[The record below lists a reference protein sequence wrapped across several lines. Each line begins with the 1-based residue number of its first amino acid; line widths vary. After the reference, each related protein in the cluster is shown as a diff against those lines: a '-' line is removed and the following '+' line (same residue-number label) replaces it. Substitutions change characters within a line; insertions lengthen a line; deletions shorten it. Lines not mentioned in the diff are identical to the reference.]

1 MSTQPQTP
9 LKRGPTPLPDS
20 LTKQLG
26 SFRSRIRF
34 LKLAEVLV
42 SAIAGFI
49 LAYLLVF
56 IVERFSSINALLR
69 TILLIVGTLGF
80 TIALPFA
87 LRKWV
92 WNTRHWEKVAQ
103 LLRKPFPTLGDE
115 ILSVIEMVNDQTGSG
130 ASPRL
135 IEAATEQTR
144 QRVAK
149 QDLSAAAGSTKAQNL
164 SLLAAFTFFVAA
176 MLLFFYPSAA
186 KNAWARFLTPW
197 TDTPRFT
204 FTRIGDLPNEKV
216 VPYGESFPLNVSL
229 DTASQWSPETA
240 TAKVGPSVV
249 SANNSDGRYP
259 FSLPAQTEPTQVSVS
274 IGDDHRSVELLPMT
288 RPELVDITTKTT
300 PPDYLQQTQPLERT
314 TTNRRV
320 SVVAGSK
327 IEFDFQAS
335 RDLESASVDGQPVD
349 VHGQRVVTA
358 PMLIETP
365 KKFAVDWSDVHQ
377 LRPLKPIELS
387 INVIEDQF
395 PVVVLGTFKERVL
408 LESKSLRFEFNGR
421 DDFGLRKVG
430 LEWSSLGEE
439 DQEADVKGEK
449 ILFAGGPQVTS
460 VDERGIFTPK
470 LENLTPQILT
480 LRLFAEDF
488 HPDHGRIY
496 SRPQTLQVMSHDQHV
511 EWVNQNMQR
520 WKSKADA
527 IYERELGLLEENRNL
542 RDLDIEQLSL
552 PENVRRLENQVAAE
566 RENAQ
571 RLAAAVVDGR
581 ELIEQAMTNE
591 NMRADQVNRWAE
603 SLANLERISGEDMAN
618 LAGRLA
624 EVQSNAQ
631 SAAGAPNSAANGA
644 NGNSNSSDSEAGDAQ
659 GADAPASLPPTG
671 PPGDVPE
678 PSDSVGKNR
687 LQPSQQNSEPSD
699 ESSGSGD
706 EQEASPSAPSI
717 LDIEESMLDRESDSE
732 SESES
737 SPATGGGALALPS
750 TQLLNPIQEQEE
762 QEEQAESDTPAE
774 SEEKGQPRPPSAPAM
789 DGIVEDH
796 KKLLEEF
803 RKARAEMDQIMG
815 AFENATFV
823 KRFKAAARNQLKNS
837 GEINKTIPASFGSNE
852 SELEPIKGRL
862 EEAVEIQRTLFQ
874 KIREL
879 RMDLKAF
886 QGREADEARQKI
898 LDEMEESNMEVKLE
912 ELPKRLEK
920 NRLGDALHRT
930 EFWAD
935 TFDRWA
941 EELVPPQSPGEGA
954 GAGGGEEPSLPPQ
967 IVLDVMRQIEDE
979 TILRDETRGF
989 QMSREAMSSEEQR
1002 ERNDALTIYQMAIQE
1017 RSLDTIKDITD
1028 LPNAEADFA
1037 DPLSQVRNG
1046 VEAMNDASGIL
1057 FDGNTGDPALAAES
1071 AAIEALLLTNRG
1083 NEPPPPSSPQ
1093 ENDTGVDGSEQF
1105 ANPMAMLNPSGLN
1118 PLQEDLGDSDE
1129 ASGSVSD
1136 NVPEKFRDGIDSFT
1150 NKLGRWR
1157 KNRGDK
1163 E

>member
-1 MSTQPQTP
+1 MSTQPHSP
-9 LKRGPTPLPDS
+9 PKRRSTLLPQS
-20 LTKQLG
+20 LAEQLG

-56 IVERFSSINALLR
+56 IVERFTSINAVLR
-69 TILLIVGTLGF
+69 TLLLIVGTLGF

-87 LRKWV
+87 IRKWI
-92 WNTRHWEKVAQ
+92 WNTRRWEKVAL

-149 QDLSAAAGSTKAQNL
+149 HDLSAAAGSTKAKYL
-164 SLLAAFTFFVAA
+164 SLIAAFTFFVAA
-176 MLLFFYPSAA
+176 MLMFLYPSAA
-186 KNAWARFLTPW
+186 QNAWARFLAPW

-216 VPYGESFPLNVSL
+216 VPYGESFPLDVSL

-249 SANNSDGRYP
+249 SAANSDGHYP
-259 FSLPAQTEPTQVSVS
+259 FSLPAQTEQTQVSVS

-288 RPELVDITTKTT
+288 RPELVDITTKITL
-300 PPDYLQQTQPLERT
+300 PDYLQQTQPIQRT

-320 SVVAGSK
+320 SVVAGSE
-327 IEFDFQAS
+327 IAFDFQAS
-335 RDLESASVDGQPVD
+335 RDLESASVDGQPVN
-349 VHGQRVVTA
+349 VVGKRVVTT
-358 PMLIETP
+358 PMLIETS

-377 LRPLKPIELS
+377 LSPLKPIELS

-395 PVVVLGTFKERVL
+395 PAVVLGTFKERVL

-421 DDFGLRKVG
+421 DDFGLRKIG
-430 LEWSSLGEE
+430 LEWSSPSEE
-439 DQEADVKGEK
+439 DQQADVKGEK
-449 ILFAGGPQVTS
+449 VLFAGGPQVTS

-496 SRPQTLQVMSHDQHV
+496 SRPQTLHVMSHDEHV

-527 IYERELGLLEENRNL
+527 IYERELGLLEENRIL
-542 RDLDIEQLSL
+542 RDLNIEQLRL

-581 ELIEQAMTNE
+581 ILIEQAMTNE
-591 NMRADQVNRWAE
+591 NMRADQVNRWAQ
-603 SLANLERISGEDMAN
+603 SLADLERISGEDMAN

-624 EVQSNAQ
+624 EVQSNIQPGLAAQ
-631 SAAGAPNSAANGA
+631 GVPS
-644 NGNSNSSDSEAGDAQ
+644 SNASGDSDSQAADALA
-659 GADAPASLPPTG
+659 ADAPPSLPPTG
-671 PPGDVPE
+671 SPGDIPE
-678 PSDSVGKNR
+678 PADSVGKNR
-687 LQPSQQNSEPSD
+687 LKPNGGQSSEPSED
-699 ESSGSGD
+699 SSDADGD
-706 EQEASPSAPSI
+706 EEDQSPSAPSI
-717 LDIEESMLDRESDSE
+717 LDIEDTMLERESE

-737 SPATGGGALALPS
+737 SPASGGGALELPS

-762 QEEQAESDTPAE
+762 QEEQSESETPEE
-774 SEEKGQPRPPSAPAM
+774 SEESGQPRPPSAPAM

-803 RKARAEMDQIMG
+803 RKARAEMDKIMG

-823 KRFKAAARNQLKNS
+823 KRFKAASRNQLKNA
-837 GEINKTIPASFGSNE
+837 GEINRTIPRTFGSNE
-852 SELEPIKGRL
+852 SAAGPIQGRL

-874 KIREL
+874 GIREL
-879 RMDLKAF
+879 RMDLQAF
-886 QGREADEARQKI
+886 QGREPDEARQKI
-898 LDEMEESNMEVKLE
+898 LDEMGQLNMEVKLE
-912 ELPKRLEK
+912 EIPKRLEK
-920 NRLGDALHRT
+920 NRLGDALHRS

-967 IVLDVMRQIEDE
+967 IVLDVMRQIENE

-989 QMSREAMSSEEQR
+989 QLSREAMSLDEQQ
-1002 ERNDALTIYQMAIQE
+1002 ERNDALTVYQMAIQE
-1017 RSLDTIKDITD
+1017 SSLDTIKDIAE
-1028 LPNAEADFA
+1028 LPNAETDFA

-1057 FDGNTGDPALAAES
+1057 FDNNTGDPALAAES

-1083 NEPPPPSSPQ
+1083 NEPPAPSSPQ
-1093 ENDTGVDGSEQF
+1093 ENNSGLDGSEQF

-1118 PLQEDLGDSDE
+1118 PLQDDPDTSDD
-1129 ASGSVSD
+1129 ALGSVSD

-1157 KNRGDK
+1157 KNRGTK
-1163 E
+1163 